1 MATKSDRNVQEFC
14 DIDIVINSHNFI
26 CTLWF
31 YSYSE
36 NILTFNEVLSFQIE
50 SVIDYYF

>member
-1 MATKSDRNVQEFC
+1 MATKSGRNIQEFC

-26 CTLWF
+26 CTRWF
-31 YSYSE
+31 YSYTE
-36 NILTFNEVLSFQIE
+36 NILSFKEELSFLIE